1 MLLSA
6 IQPIKNKFKS
16 LRTSGYRL
24 EASSNCCLTT
34 TLTKVNKVLE
44 TRRKE
49 NQQIPYYFFVQ
60 NIILNFLSPLKIFF
74 ILSVINDH
82 CGDRLELLFSIIFS
96 RFLFL
101 RSNFDFFSL
110 EFGAFECLFID
121 VARTCVFRP
130 RGRFNKLFRH
140 KKGNSHFIFFSTRS
154 NGWFNQ
160 QRAVIKEMNNR
171 SCTVHSD
178 NFCYF
183 GAVLSFDWW
192 KQSA

>member
-16 LRTSGYRL
+16 LRTSGSRL
-24 EASSNCCLTT
+24 EASSNCCLT

-49 NQQIPYYFFVQ
+49 NQQIPCYFFVQ

-82 CGDRLELLFSIIFS
+82 CGDRLELLFSIIFFQIS
-96 RFLFL
+96 FPPFKFR
-101 RSNFDFFSL
+101 FFSL

-130 RGRFNKLFRH
+130 RGRFNKLLP
-140 KKGNSHFIFFSTRS
+140 IE
-154 NGWFNQ
+154 
-160 QRAVIKEMNNR
+160 KEILKN
-171 SCTVHSD
+171 H
-178 NFCYF
+178 
-183 GAVLSFDWW
+183 VLVCSYLTSSRDSGVSERVV
-192 KQSA
+192 KMLNLVPKLSYLTGQV